1 MTLFASIN
9 SYVGQEGKLAEVVR
23 LMVAILKEATGM
35 P

>member
-1 MTLFASIN
+1 
-9 SYVGQEGKLAEVVR
+9 VGQEGKLAEVVR